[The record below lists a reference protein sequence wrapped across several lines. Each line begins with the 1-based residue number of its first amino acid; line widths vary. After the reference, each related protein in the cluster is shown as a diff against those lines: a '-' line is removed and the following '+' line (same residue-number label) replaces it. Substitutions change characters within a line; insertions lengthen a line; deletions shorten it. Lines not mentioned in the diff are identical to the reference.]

1 VAHIV
6 FWKQRNR
13 FFFGCD
19 TSTAEKRCVGPKEWQ
34 SIDVP
39 DELRVN
45 PSAAPSARTWKGVA
59 TGKREREVGA
69 NATAESIEGEAET
82 SDKTVKREQN

>member
-1 VAHIV
+1 
-6 FWKQRNR
+6 
-13 FFFGCD
+13 
-19 TSTAEKRCVGPKEWQ
+19 
-34 SIDVP
+34 
-39 DELRVN
+39 VN